1 MVKKTFIPNWYE
13 DRKSEIGNK
22 KVKVYIKIALIVNII
37 LIILVLN
44 ISNEIGSVE
53 GEIDEENKTI
63 NVIETVNKDEDAI
76 IIEKYKELSKFFE
89 DNNFSY
95 RNINITKDNLEIDIE
110 VNNYEEYIKVIR
122 RIEEH
127 YSIKKL
133 TPYIKNEGNFN
144 FKVIL

>member
-13 DRKSEIGNK
+13 DRKSGTANK

-37 LIILVLN
+37 LIILILN
-44 ISNEIGSVE
+44 ISNEIGNAE
-53 GEIDEENKTI
+53 REIGEENKTI
-63 NVIETVNKDEDAI
+63 NVIETANKDAI

-89 DNNFSY
+89 DNDFSY
-95 RNINITKDNLEIDIE
+95 RNINITKDNLEVDIE
-110 VNNYEEYIKVIR
+110 VNNYEEYINVIR

-133 TPYIKNEGNFN
+133 TPYIKNEGDFN